1 MIRVLKRI
9 CWELWLPVVVLVVWW
24 ILSSGSQSFYFPPLS
39 KILEAFRHDWLFAHV
54 PTDLWPSLRRLLAGL
69 FLGTAGGIVVGLI
82 LGVLRPLEVAVS
94 PITEFFRAMPSAAL
108 LPIMVLLFGLG
119 AGMKI
124 AIIAFVTF
132 FPVLLNTIDGVRSL
146 DPLLGD
152 VARGYR
158 IRFVDRMLYMYL
170 PAASPQVFAGA
181 RLAVSMSVIAMTV
194 SEMVGTPGG
203 MGYFVLDS
211 ERGYAIPSMW
221 SGIVALGI
229 LGYALNKLFL
239 LIESRVLAWHRG
251 MTALQG

>member
-1 MIRVLKRI
+1 MLGILKRI
-9 CWELWLPVVVLVVWW
+9 GWELWLPVVVIAVWW

-39 KILEAFRHDWLFAHV
+39 TIFTSFHHDWLFAHV
-54 PTDLWPSLRRLLAGL
+54 GSDLWPSVRRLLLGL
-69 FLGTAGGIVVGLI
+69 LIGTFGGLVVGLV
-82 LGVLRPLEVAVS
+82 LGVVRPLEIAAT
-94 PITEFFRAMPSAAL
+94 PITEFFRAMPSAAM

-119 AGMKI
+119 MEMKL

-132 FPVLLNTIDGVRSL
+132 FPVLLNTVDGVRAL

-152 VARGYR
+152 VSRSYR
-158 IRFVDRMLYMYL
+158 IRFWDRMLYIYL

-181 RLAVSMSVIAMTV
+181 RISVSMSVIAMTV

-211 ERGYAIPSMW
+211 QRGYAIPSMW
-221 SGIVALGI
+221 SGIIALGI
-229 LGYALNKLFL
+229 LGYALNKLFV
-239 LIESRVLAWHRG
+239 LIENRVLSWHRG

>member
-1 MIRVLKRI
+1 MTRLLKRI
-9 CWELWLPVVVLVVWW
+9 GWELWLPVVVIVVWW
-24 ILSSGSQSFYFPPLS
+24 IVSSGSQSFYYPPLS
-39 KILEAFRHDWLFAHV
+39 KIFQSFHDDWLFAHV
-54 PTDLWPSLRRLLAGL
+54 PTDLWPSLRRLLAGF
-69 FLGTAGGIVVGLI
+69 FLGTALGIVVGLV
-82 LGVLRPLEVAVS
+82 LGAVRPLEVTVS

-119 AGMKI
+119 TGMKV

-152 VARGYR
+152 VARSYR
-158 IRFVDRMLYMYL
+158 IRFMDRMLSMYL

-181 RLAVSMSVIAMTV
+181 RVAVSMSVIAMTV

-211 ERGYAIPSMW
+211 QRGYAIPSMW
-221 SGIVALGI
+221 SGIIALGI
-229 LGYALNKLFL
+229 LGYALNKIFL